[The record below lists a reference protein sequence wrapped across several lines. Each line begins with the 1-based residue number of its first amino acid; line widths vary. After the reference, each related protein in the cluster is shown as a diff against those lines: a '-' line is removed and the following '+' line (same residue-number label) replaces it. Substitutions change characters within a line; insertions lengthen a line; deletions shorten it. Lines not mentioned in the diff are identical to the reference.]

1 MSAHN
6 HPGRVCD
13 RQCPAWDHKAAR
25 RDLTPPDDLL
35 KRAKELNSQDD
46 GYNAAHDELNAL
58 VPDLIAALE
67 SDRADRALLRRI
79 VEAWDVQNACC
90 ACGAQLMVVEER
102 ETCEDCVC
110 SDDAPPWS
118 GFEAA
123 IDEARARI
131 GEGK

>member
-1 MSAHN
+1 MTVTNEPFGTINA
-6 HPGRVCD
+6 
-13 RQCPAWDHKAAR
+13 
-25 RDLTPPDDLL
+25 DLL
-35 KRAKELNSQDD
+35 TDMA
-46 GYNAAHDELNAL
+46 
-58 VPDLIAALE
+58 AALE
-67 SDRADRALLRRI
+67 SDRALLRRI

-110 SDDAPPWS
+110 SDDAPPLS

-131 GEGK
+131 GES